1 MFVKRKPKF
10 IYESPGF
17 GNKLN
22 GVAVY
27 ALLLRFMKGLRQ
39 LLDSV
44 FQNRLATHLL
54 FWVGLLTIFISL
66 ASLNSGTIKANVAN
80 YLSLLPAQ
88 IGAAY
93 LLNYY
98 QIPKQLFKKK
108 YFGFCIGFL
117 LSIYVF
123 TAIGRLSIIYIAEP
137 FFRENFTQESL
148 SEILSD
154 SAYLFSVYFP
164 SVYVYALIMLLIK
177 AFQNRFKEKHKI
189 EVLQKEK
196 AFNELRFLKA
206 QIQPHFLFNTL
217 NNLYALTL
225 AKSDLA
231 PEVVLKLSEILDFI
245 LYQNNAPKIEIKKE
259 LELLNA
265 YIELETLRH
274 GEKLSVNFNHKIDDE
289 TVTLAP
295 LLLLPLVE
303 NAFKHGIVPTTDQS
317 EIILDLKISKGNLNF
332 RTKNQKGHNKSTRPI
347 KPSNSGIGITN
358 LRRQLELNYPKKHS
372 LTVLGN
378 GENFEV
384 QLELELV

>member
-1 MFVKRKPKF
+1 MRSLK
-10 IYESPGF
+10 Y
-17 GNKLN
+17 
-22 GVAVY
+22 Y
-27 ALLLRFMKGLRQ
+27 
-39 LLDSV
+39 LDV
-44 FQNRLATHLL
+44 VLQNRLATHLL
-54 FWVGLLTIFISL
+54 FWMGLVTIFISL

-80 YLSLLPAQ
+80 YLALLPAQ

-98 QIPKQLFKKK
+98 QIPKQLLKKR
-108 YFGFCIGFL
+108 YFSFFVGFI
-117 LSIYVF
+117 LSIYFF
-123 TAIGRLSIIYIAEP
+123 TVIGRLSIIYIAEP

-148 SEILSD
+148 AEILSD

-164 SVYVYALIMLLIK
+164 SVYIYALIMLLIK

-196 AFNELRFLKA
+196 AFNELRFLRG

-217 NNLYALTL
+217 NNLYGLTL

-245 LYQNNAPKIEIKKE
+245 LHQGNEPQIEIKKE

-265 YIELETLRH
+265 YIELESLRH
-274 GEKLSVNFNHKIDDE
+274 GDKLSVTFHHEIDNE
-289 TVTLAP
+289 NVTLAP
-295 LLLLPLVE
+295 LLILPLVE
-303 NAFKHGIVPTTDQS
+303 NSFKHGISPIKDTS
-317 EIILDLKISKGNLNF
+317 EIVLDLKVSGGNLNF
-332 RTKNQKGHNKSTRPI
+332 MAKNQKGHNRSMGPI

-358 LRRQLELNYPKKHS
+358 LKRQLELNYPKKHD
-372 LTVLGN
+372 LRVFEDK
-378 GENFEV
+378 ENFEV